1 MEDDN
6 VMIPATH
13 LKRLVK
19 AQTKKQQ
26 LFEAFEQS
34 IYDLIEFYD
43 DSKNQ
48 NDQSTVEVQTILEKI
63 DPLMMELKNIIS

>member
-1 MEDDN
+1 
-6 VMIPATH
+6 MIPATH

>member
-1 MEDDN
+1 MGRMN
-6 VMIPATH
+6 LIMITT
-13 LKRLVK
+13 RLVK

-34 IYDLIEFYD
+34 IYDLMEFYD

-48 NDQSTVEVQTILEKI
+48 NDQYTVEVQTILEKI
-63 DPLMMELKNIIS
+63 EPLMMELKNIIG